1 MVRTGSRALLAVC
14 PAPVALAQQTH
25 TIRCACGEA
34 AQRYYWRLAP
44 FHASAPGPRQPMIE
58 FQHVFKSYGRGR
70 NILADITFKVSP
82 GEFIF
87 VSGPSGAGKSTLL
100 KLVGGLEPPSRGAIQ
115 VHGQRLEK
123 LSARARPYL
132 RRAVG
137 VILQDTHLLYD
148 RSAFENVMLPLAVTG
163 LAPELASARARAA
176 MEKVGLSGKEA
187 LNPIEMS
194 GGEQQRLA
202 IARAIVNRPAI
213 LIADEPTANLDRD
226 NARRILNVFRD
237 FNRVGVT
244 MLIASHDEA
253 LMAEHAT
260 RTLRVEPGRFTDV
273 RTRPAAEEQA

>member
-1 MVRTGSRALLAVC
+1 
-14 PAPVALAQQTH
+14 
-25 TIRCACGEA
+25 
-34 AQRYYWRLAP
+34 
-44 FHASAPGPRQPMIE
+44 MIE

-70 NILADITFKVSP
+70 NILADITFRVSP

-115 VHGQRLEK
+115 VNGQRLDK

-148 RSAFENVMLPLAVTG
+148 RSAFQNVMLPLAVAG
-163 LAPELASARARAA
+163 LPHAQASARARAA
-176 MEKVGLSGKEA
+176 MDKVGLAGKEDM
-187 LNPIEMS
+187 NPIELS

-226 NARRILNVFRD
+226 TARRILNVFRD

-260 RTLRVEPGRFTDV
+260 RMLRVEPGSFRDSAAG
-273 RTRPAAEEQA
+273 RTA